1 MSTEH
6 PDIRALER
14 EWKIGLFVVIGG
26 FVIAIAVAAF
36 LTFGKKHHAIVPDQT
51 QVEEPAPPSEDVAN
65 NLNNPSQVCRTALA
79 NAKNFGVLPNDGRL
93 SDPDPRETDQDGRYI
108 CDAET
113 GKAKYSIA
121 IDIVCEDAAK
131 ESCVSIYSVAE
142 DDGAV
147 LYQRQN

>member
-26 FVIAIAVAAF
+26 FTLAIAIAAF
-36 LTFGKKHHAIVPDQT
+36 LTFGKKPHAVVPDQT
-51 QVEEPAPPSEDVAN
+51 QVAEPAPPSGDAAN
-65 NLNNPSQVCRTALA
+65 GLNDPSQVCSTALA
-79 NAKNFGVLPNDGRL
+79 NAKNFGVLPMTGHLR
-93 SDPDPRETDQDGRYI
+93 DPDPRQTDQEGRYI

-113 GKAKYSIA
+113 GSANYSIA
-121 IDIVCEDAAK
+121 VDIVCDDATK
-131 ESCVSIYSVAE
+131 ESCISIYNVAE

>member
-26 FVIAIAVAAF
+26 FVLAIAVAAF
-36 LTFGKKHHAIVPDQT
+36 LTFGKKPHAVVPDQT
-51 QVEEPAPPSEDVAN
+51 QIAEPAPSSDDIASG
-65 NLNNPSQVCRTALA
+65 LSDPSQVCRTALA
-79 NAKNFGVLPNDGRL
+79 NAKNFGVLPGDGRL
-93 SDPDPRETDQDGRYI
+93 ADPDPRQTDQEGRYI

-131 ESCVSIYSVAE
+131 ESCISIYNVAE